1 MALMAAGGAAAAALG
16 GRRWPLLDEL
26 LIRLPRAVDPL
37 LRASRPWLAAFST
50 PRLPVAVLRGRGADG
65 TPRAVLVAGRGVLA
79 GRLISR
85 FFDEAPTPEPA
96 PPCGLHRLRA
106 RLAAALDDVDLVL
119 AVVPRPLAGVLA
131 DRRFLRVPAVVEFT
145 TDAISA
151 IDLRRART
159 ILRSDARKALAAGFT
174 TRLSHDPAD
183 LERFYRE
190 FYLPLLARR
199 AGRDGRPAPMLRLR
213 RRLRAGGLVWLDH
226 GGRTIAGELFEIRGD
241 ALRLLVHGRC
251 PTGDPKLDRLVHL
264 AADRA
269 AIEIGWRRGCHT
281 IDLGAAMPILGS
293 GLFARKRAYG
303 ATVRPRASAT
313 HELLIGWQRC
323 GPAVQTFLAR
333 APLAIRR
340 GDGLEALTALEGAGP
355 LDPRRA
361 ARLYHALLA
370 DGIDRLTV
378 CAQAGW
384 APAAPGWTIPG
395 PEALRLARP
404 LSSAE
409 LAGAPAG
416 TAAADRG

>member
-1 MALMAAGGAAAAALG
+1 MAAGGAAAAAPG

-26 LIRLPRAVDPL
+26 LIRLPRAVDPV
-37 LRASRPWLAAFST
+37 LRAGRPWLATFSM
-50 PRLPVAVLRGRGADG
+50 PRLPVAVLRGQGADG
-65 TPRAVLVAGRGVLA
+65 APRAVFLA
-79 GRLISR
+79 GRDVLANSLVSR
-85 FFDEAPTPEPA
+85 FFDDAPTPEPA
-96 PPCGLHRLRA
+96 PPCGLHSLRA
-106 RLAAALDDVDLVL
+106 RLAAALDAVDLVL

-145 TDAISA
+145 ADATSA
-151 IDLRRART
+151 IELRRART
-159 ILRSDARKALAAGFT
+159 TLRSDARKAIAAGFMA
-174 TRLSHDPAD
+174 RLSHDAGD

-190 FYLPLLARR
+190 FYLPMLVQR
-199 AGRDGRPAPMLRLR
+199 AGQDGRPAPLLTLR

-226 GGRTIAGELFEIRGD
+226 DGRTVAGEVFEIRGGT
-241 ALRLLVHGRC
+241 LRLLVHGRC
-251 PTGDPKLDRLVHL
+251 ATGDPRLDGLVQL
-264 AADRA
+264 ASDRA
-269 AIEIGWRRGCHT
+269 AMEIGWRRGCHT

-323 GPAVQTFLAR
+323 GPALQTFLAR

-361 ARLYHALLA
+361 ARLYHALLPG
-370 DGIDRLTV
+370 GIDRLTV

-395 PEALRLARP
+395 PEALRLVRP

-409 LAGAPAG
+409 LAGPPPA
-416 TAAADRG
+416 TAAAGRG